1 MPANEQG
8 QQAEPIRVMIVDDH
22 AVTRTGLRTMV
33 EAEDDMTVVGEA
45 SLASEAIAVAPALR
59 PDVLVLDLKL
69 PDDSGITVC
78 RELRKK
84 LPEASCLMLTTYAT
98 EESLVE
104 AILAGASGFVFKEIA
119 EADLVNAIRT
129 VGNGGSMLDPQATEG
144 ILRKVRQAAED
155 VDDPIGD
162 LSKRDRQLLE
172 LLGEGL
178 TNREISEKM
187 FLSEKTV
194 KNYVSSLLGKLGV
207 QRRSQAA
214 ALIAE
219 RKSRRLIVGD

>member
-33 EAEDDMTVVGEA
+33 EAEDDMAVVGEA

-98 EESLVE
+98 EESLV
-104 AILAGASGFVFKEIA
+104 
-119 EADLVNAIRT
+119 
-129 VGNGGSMLDPQATEG
+129 
-144 ILRKVRQAAED
+144 
-155 VDDPIGD
+155 
-162 LSKRDRQLLE
+162 
-172 LLGEGL
+172 
-178 TNREISEKM
+178 
-187 FLSEKTV
+187 
-194 KNYVSSLLGKLGV
+194 
-207 QRRSQAA
+207 
-214 ALIAE
+214 
-219 RKSRRLIVGD
+219 